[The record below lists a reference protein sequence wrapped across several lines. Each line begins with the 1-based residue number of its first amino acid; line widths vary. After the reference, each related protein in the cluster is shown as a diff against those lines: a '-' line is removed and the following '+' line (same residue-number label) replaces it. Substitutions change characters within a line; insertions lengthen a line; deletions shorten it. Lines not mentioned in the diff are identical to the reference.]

1 LVFVCWWHELELRAR
16 DRYSAFD
23 QMSAELRQLREQ
35 RDDLDALAE
44 ALRTRDGWLA
54 YRAEALRDHLLELE
68 GRSTGCASAVE
79 RVRTALIDLD
89 EALQQAREDL
99 ERARSV
105 AGDWEAEVVSV
116 RAQRRRD
123 RAELEEA
130 RSQRSQAEKRAR
142 DAEGRAKEAEELKPA
157 LAAKAAPVVAT
168 EEQLRQERAA
178 RQEAEGQLQQER
190 AALVEART
198 TLEREHAALEGTQAS
213 LKKREDEVSKLDG
226 ELIALSISNED
237 QRRTLEEQSVTVVSL
252 QQAVEGGRQALEVER
267 KQVEG
272 ELPFR
277 SFVLLTFPSGVRS
290 LLDFL
295 CSRYPGLRTA
305 LGHATDWSETLQVAY
320 DSSERE
326 LVELRAAALE
336 TCQAVEEGEAQA
348 GSSLASRLRALGG
361 HFSRHMRH
369 TLHLGVQKALVMV
382 RSHYEVNFEAVASGY
397 VVPEGVEDEV
407 AMEHVDALAA
417 DAAETLTEDFM
428 EFLFPDAPDSGAPRA
443 RRPLGTWPF
452 FCLNVSIRA
461 AWPCK

>member
-1 LVFVCWWHELELRAR
+1 LVFVCWRQELELRAR
-16 DRYSAFD
+16 DRYGAFN

-44 ALRTRDGWLA
+44 DLRTRDGWLA
-54 YRAEALRDHLLELE
+54 YHAEALRDHLLELE
-68 GRSTGCASAVE
+68 GRSTGRASAVE
-79 RVRTALIDLD
+79 QVHTALIDRD

-105 AGDWEAEVVSV
+105 AADWEAEVVSV
-116 RAQRRRD
+116 RAPHRRD

-130 RSQRSQAEKRAR
+130 RSRRSQAEERAR
-142 DAEGRAKEAEELKPA
+142 EAEGRAKEAEELKAA
-157 LAAKAAPVVAT
+157 LAAKAAAVVAA
-168 EEQLRQERAA
+168 EEQLRQERVA

-190 AALVEART
+190 AALIEART
-198 TLEREHAALEGTQAS
+198 ALEREHAALEGAQAS

-226 ELIALSISNED
+226 ELMALSISNED
-237 QRRTLEEQSVTVVSL
+237 QRRTLEEQSTTVVSL

-272 ELPFR
+272 ELPFC
-277 SFVLLTFPSGVRS
+277 SFVLLTFSSGVRS

-295 CSRYPGLRTA
+295 CSWYPGLRTA
-305 LGHATDWSETLQVAY
+305 LRHATERAETLQAAY

-336 TCQAVEEGEAQA
+336 TCQVVEEGEAQA

-361 HFSRHMRH
+361 HFSRCMRH
-369 TLHLGVQKALVMV
+369 ALHLGVQKALGVV
-382 RSHYEVNFEAVASGY
+382 RCHYEVNFEAVASGY

-407 AMEHVDALAA
+407 AMEHVDTLAA
-417 DAAETLTEDFM
+417 DAAETLTEEFM
-428 EFLFPDAPDSGAPRA
+428 EFLFPDAPDSGAPQA
-443 RRPLGTWPF
+443 
-452 FCLNVSIRA
+452 
-461 AWPCK
+461 